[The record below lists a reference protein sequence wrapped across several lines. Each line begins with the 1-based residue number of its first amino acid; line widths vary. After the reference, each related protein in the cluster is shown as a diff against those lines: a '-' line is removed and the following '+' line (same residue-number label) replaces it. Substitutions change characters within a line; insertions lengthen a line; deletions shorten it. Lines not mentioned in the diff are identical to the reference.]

1 MAKASKL
8 IKPDRTRLIKLQVRR
23 SERLSSHFQRVTV
36 GGGSV
41 EHFVPMGYDQWF
53 RLFIPTTDDAA
64 LDRLPDKVS
73 TIGYLKYLRI
83 NAEVRPVLRNYTVRA
98 FRPDG
103 PQGPELDIDFVLHGS
118 AAEGTAGPGSAWAET
133 CAEGDW
139 IGILDEGL
147 VFDPSLGHDDLLL
160 VADETGVP
168 AVAAILESLPA
179 EAQGLA
185 VLEVESDDDVL
196 DVVGPAGVEV
206 RWIVRGPDA
215 APGVQALAAV
225 EKLEVRDT
233 IHAFA
238 VGESGLA
245 TGARRHLVGAGLA
258 KDRVNF
264 CGFWKAGV
272 AG

>member
-8 IKPDRTRLIKLQVRR
+8 VKPDRTRLIKLQVLRT
-23 SERLSSHFQRVTV
+23 ERISTHFQRVTV
-36 GGGSV
+36 GGGSI

-83 NAEVRPVLRNYTVRA
+83 NAEIRPVLRNYTVRA
-98 FRPDG
+98 YRAEG
-103 PQGPELDIDFVLHGS
+103 PQGPEIDIDLVLHGS
-118 AAEGTAGPGSAWAET
+118 AADGTAGPGSSWAET
-133 CAEGDW
+133 CVEGDW
-139 IGILDEGL
+139 IGIVDEGL
-147 VFDPSLGHDDLLL
+147 VFDPGVGQDDVLL

-168 AVAAILESLPA
+168 AVAGVLASLPDD
-179 EAQGLA
+179 AQGLA
-185 VLEVESDDDVL
+185 VLEVQADDDVL
-196 DVVGPAGVEV
+196 DLPGPPGVEQ

-215 APGVQALAAV
+215 VPGAQALAEV
-225 EKLEVRDT
+225 EKLDVRPT
-233 IHAFA
+233 WHAFA

-245 TGARRHLVGAGLA
+245 TGTRRHLVARGLA

-264 CGFWKAGV
+264 CGFWKIGV